1 MLTNTAKLT
10 LDEIR
15 LLQAMSDSRLRVQ
28 TAARKIPASTMY
40 MRYNIDKIRAKT
52 GLDPRDFH
60 DLCKLLAMAKE
71 ENSDADS

>member
-10 LDEIR
+10 PAEIR
-15 LLQAMSDSRLRVQ
+15 LLQALSDSRIRVK
-28 TAARKIPASTMY
+28 TAARKIPASSQY
-40 MRYNIDKIRAKT
+40 MRYNIEKIRAKT